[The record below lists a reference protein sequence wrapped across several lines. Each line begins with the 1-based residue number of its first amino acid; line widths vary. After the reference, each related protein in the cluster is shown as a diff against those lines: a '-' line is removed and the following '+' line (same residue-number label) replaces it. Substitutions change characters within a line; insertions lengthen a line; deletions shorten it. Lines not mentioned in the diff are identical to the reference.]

1 MNAGK
6 KLPIAALCF
15 GVAATLVGLVL
26 TGAYVLEAV
35 IERRGEPDQSLLF
48 WYLPILLIGMVSVV
62 TGLVSSVWGFVRLR
76 RSP

>member
-1 MNAGK
+1 MNSGR

-26 TGAYVLEAV
+26 TGGYILEAV

-48 WYLPILLIGMVSVV
+48 WYLPILFIGMVSI
-62 TGLVSSVWGFVRLR
+62 TAGLAASAWGFIRLR

>member
-1 MNAGK
+1 MTEGR

-62 TGLVSSVWGFVRLR
+62 TGLAASVWGFVRLR

>member
-1 MNAGK
+1 MSEGR

-62 TGLVSSVWGFVRLR
+62 TGLVSSIWGFVRLR